1 MFTSIINVNMA
12 IPKLGQNIP
21 PHLFNP
27 KTLSSFFMKHGNA
40 PGIGG
45 GGGGA
50 CKKKL
55 AFKAGEMGQKIGS
68 EWAAT

>member
-1 MFTSIINVNMA
+1 M
-12 IPKLGQNIP
+12 L
-21 PHLFNP
+21 LE
-27 KTLSSFFMKHGNA
+27 L
-40 PGIGG
+40 GG

-68 EWAAT
+68 EWAVTPRNYYKEYYNGMSNDARYPITPKYNF